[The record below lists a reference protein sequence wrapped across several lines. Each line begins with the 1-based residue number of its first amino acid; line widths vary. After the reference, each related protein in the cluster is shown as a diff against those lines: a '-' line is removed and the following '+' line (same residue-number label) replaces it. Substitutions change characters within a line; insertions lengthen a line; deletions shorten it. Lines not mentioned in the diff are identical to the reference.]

1 MVLAMLTMAGKT
13 KYSKRLI
20 SISNLPQVVRM
31 ESVFHSPILL
41 LLKIGRLFD
50 RLELFSLSKI
60 NPRQKFKL

>member
-20 SISNLPQVVRM
+20 SISYLPQVVM

>member
-1 MVLAMLTMAGKT
+1 MVLAMLTMAEKT

-20 SISNLPQVVRM
+20 SISYLPQVVRM

-50 RLELFSLSKI
+50 RLELFSLSTI